1 MRHGHP
7 GAARRA
13 AAPLVCL
20 LLLPTLALAV
30 AAAPLDAAGR
40 PQWVARVWNDVPV
53 RIELPDQA
61 ALAALLVRV
70 PVASF
75 DREQVAF
82 VATGPKSR
90 RVVWQPR
97 VTEAEAVA
105 LTAAGVA
112 FERLRDVDRE
122 GREAMEAAWAGQ
134 AAEVAPQPLVG
145 EKGIYHT
152 QAQIGQLLQQA
163 QLDHP
168 AIAAYYSLGNS
179 IQGRSLHAIVIS
191 DQVGVEEAEPEV
203 RLAATIHGDE
213 PVQMENLVTLVEYLT
228 NNYGVD
234 PVVTDLV
241 DHTEIHIVPCLN
253 PDGNVVGSRYNAN
266 GQDLNRDYPVPDGSP
281 GDDGSYVE
289 ELETVLVK
297 NHGAARHFV
306 LSEVGHGGALVTNYL
321 WDYTYTLTSDDAGLR
336 KAALE
341 YSQYNLPMYNS
352 TTFPFG
358 ITNGA
363 DWYVAQGSL
372 QDWAYQATGCWDF
385 TIEVGDVKTPAA
397 SQLDGFWN
405 DNRESLLHFV
415 KAARYGVHGLVAA
428 SGTGLPLPATVT
440 VTGISKSVVTD
451 PDFGDYYK
459 LLPTGVYELTFAA
472 PGCTPRTFS
481 GVGTTWGTETVL
493 DVQLNPIAWGDVSG
507 TVRNAAREGLAAT
520 LTVTTWPL
528 DEPVTTLVS
537 DAGAGGAYT
546 GHLAYGE
553 YTFRV
558 AAAGYATVVRRVT
571 LDTVARA
578 ENFTL
583 LPIEEA
589 DLVADNF
596 EGGTG
601 GWSGGTWG
609 LSTVQAHSPT
619 HSLADSPLGS
629 YTNNATNIVTL
640 APVDLTEIIAG
651 TVSFWAR
658 WDLEAD
664 WDAVFFEASTD
675 GGTVWTPLAAAWT
688 QPASG
693 QGGQIPAGAPLFEG
707 TRTAWVQNSVDLAP
721 WIGLADVRFRFRLR
735 SDSSQVYDGFY
746 CDDFVIHVARPAV
759 TGTGGTPPAVA
770 RLELS
775 AAPNPFNPR
784 TELRFVTVT
793 PGTVSLSLFDSRG
806 RCVRTLL
813 AGAGLPAGPHAARW
827 DGTDARGA
835 RVSSGVYFARIVAG
849 GATRTVKV
857 ALVQ

>member
-1 MRHGHP
+1 VVGDGLFTTKGLPPMRHGHLS
-7 GAARRA
+7 AARRA

-20 LLLPTLALAV
+20 LLLPSLALA
-30 AAAPLDAAGR
+30 AAAVPLDAAGR
-40 PQWVARVWNDVPV
+40 PQWVVRVWNDFPV

-61 ALAALLVRV
+61 ALAVLLTRV
-70 PVASF
+70 PVVSF
-75 DREQVAF
+75 DREQVAL

-97 VTEAEAVA
+97 VTEAEASA
-105 LTAAGVA
+105 LTAAGVP
-112 FERLRDVDRE
+112 FTRLRDVDRE
-122 GREAMEAAWAGQ
+122 GREAMEAAWAAQ
-134 AAEVAPQPLVG
+134 AAPQPLVG
-145 EKGIYHT
+145 EKGSYHT
-152 QAQIGQLLQQA
+152 QVQIGQILQQA
-163 QLDHP
+163 QIDHP

-179 IQGRSLHAIVIS
+179 IQGRPLHAIVIS

-213 PVQMENLVTLVEYLT
+213 PVQMENLVTFVEYLT

-253 PDGNVVGSRYNAN
+253 PDGNAAGSRYNAN
-266 GQDLNRDYPVPDGSP
+266 DQDLNRDYPVPDGSA

-306 LSEVGHGGALVTNYL
+306 LSEVGHGGALVINYL

-336 KAALE
+336 QAALE
-341 YSQYNLPMYNS
+341 YSRYNLPMYNS

-363 DWYVAQGSL
+363 DWYVARGSL

-405 DNRESLLHFV
+405 NNRESLLHFV
-415 KAARYGVHGLVAA
+415 KAARYGVHGLVTAA
-428 SGTGLPLPATVT
+428 GTGLPLPATVT
-440 VTGISKSVVTD
+440 VTGISKPVVAD

-493 DVQLNPIAWGDVSG
+493 DVQLDP
-507 TVRNAAREGLAAT
+507 
-520 LTVTTWPL
+520 
-528 DEPVTTLVS
+528 
-537 DAGAGGAYT
+537 
-546 GHLAYGE
+546 
-553 YTFRV
+553 
-558 AAAGYATVVRRVT
+558 
-571 LDTVARA
+571 
-578 ENFTL
+578 
-583 LPIEEA
+583 
-589 DLVADNF
+589 
-596 EGGTG
+596 
-601 GWSGGTWG
+601 
-609 LSTVQAHSPT
+609 
-619 HSLADSPLGS
+619 
-629 YTNNATNIVTL
+629 IVT
-640 APVDLTEIIAG
+640 
-651 TVSFWAR
+651 
-658 WDLEAD
+658 
-664 WDAVFFEASTD
+664 
-675 GGTVWTPLAAAWT
+675 
-688 QPASG
+688 
-693 QGGQIPAGAPLFEG
+693 
-707 TRTAWVQNSVDLAP
+707 
-721 WIGLADVRFRFRLR
+721 
-735 SDSSQVYDGFY
+735 
-746 CDDFVIHVARPAV
+746 
-759 TGTGGTPPAVA
+759 

-775 AAPNPFNPR
+775 AAPNPLNPR

-793 PGTVSLSLFDSRG
+793 PGAVSLALFDTRG

-813 AGAGLPAGPHAARW
+813 AGVELSAGPRTERW

-835 RVSSGVYFARIVAG
+835 RVPSGVYFARIVAG

>member
-1 MRHGHP
+1 MRHDHP

-20 LLLPTLALAV
+20 LLLPTLALAA

-61 ALAALLVRV
+61 ALAALLARV

-82 VATGPKSR
+82 VAAGPKSR

-97 VTEAEAVA
+97 VTEAEAAA

-134 AAEVAPQPLVG
+134 AAEVAPQALVG

-179 IQGRSLHAIVIS
+179 IQGRPLHAIVIS

-228 NNYGVD
+228 SNYGVD

-253 PDGNVVGSRYNAN
+253 PDGNVAGSRFNAN

-321 WDYTYTLTSDDAGLR
+321 WDHTYTRTSDDAGLQQT
-336 KAALE
+336 ALE
-341 YSQYNLPMYNS
+341 YSQYNLPMYS
-352 TTFPFG
+352 SSTFPLG

-363 DWYVAQGSL
+363 DWYDVKGSL

-397 SQLDGFWN
+397 SQLDGLWN
-405 DNRESLLHFV
+405 DNRESLLHFIRV
-415 KAARYGVHGLVAA
+415 ARYGVHGLVTA

-440 VTGISKSVVTD
+440 VTGISKPVVTD

-459 LLPTGVYELTFAA
+459 LLPTGVHELTFAA

-481 GVGTTWGTETVL
+481 GVVTTWGTETVL
-493 DVQLNPIAWGDVSG
+493 NVQLDPIAWGDVSG
-507 TVRNAAREGLAAT
+507 TVRNLALEGLAAT

-528 DEPVTTLVS
+528 DEPVTTLAS
-537 DAGAGGAYT
+537 DAGAGGGYT
-546 GHLAYGE
+546 AHLAYGE

-558 AAAGYATVVRRVT
+558 AAAGYATVTRRVT

-583 LPIEEA
+583 SPVEES
-589 DLVADNF
+589 DLVANDF

-601 GWSGGTWG
+601 AWTGGTWG
-609 LSTVQAHSPT
+609 LSTVQAYSPT
-619 HSLADSPLGS
+619 HSLADSPIGS

-640 APVDLTEIIAG
+640 APVNLAGITAG
-651 TVSFWAR
+651 TVSFRAR
-658 WDLEAD
+658 WDIEAN

-675 GGTVWTPLAAAWT
+675 GGAVWTPLETAWT
-688 QPASG
+688 QPAAG

-707 TRTAWVQNSVDLAP
+707 TQTAWTLNSVDLAP
-721 WIGLADVRFRFRLR
+721 WLGLADVRFRFRLR
-735 SDSSQVYDGFY
+735 SDTSQVYDGFY

-759 TGTGGTPPAVA
+759 TGAETPPVAV

-784 TELRFVTVT
+784 TELRFVTT
-793 PGTVSLSLFDSRG
+793 MPGAVSLALFDARG

-813 AGAGLPAGPHAARW
+813 AGAGLPAGPHAVLW
-827 DGTDARGA
+827 DGADARGA
-835 RVSSGVYFARIVAG
+835 RVPSGVYFARIVAA
-849 GATRTVKV
+849 GAIRTVKV